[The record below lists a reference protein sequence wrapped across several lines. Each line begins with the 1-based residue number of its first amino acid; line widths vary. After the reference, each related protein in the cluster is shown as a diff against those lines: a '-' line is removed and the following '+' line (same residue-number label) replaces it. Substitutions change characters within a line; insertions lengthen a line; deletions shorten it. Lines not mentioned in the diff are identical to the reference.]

1 MRATSN
7 PTLRHT
13 LRTSGRFRAA
23 LATLLASSALVSAMV
38 FAAPGAGAATPMVT
52 NCNSTGSGSLADV
65 VGAAPAGSTVTFSV
79 TCPSSSPITLT
90 STINLIVPVTID
102 GPGAGAVVVDGSGA
116 TAFEVS
122 SNVTGVGLTGLTIE
136 NAVPAVV
143 NFGTLTLSDC
153 TMTGNL
159 ASTDGGA
166 VENDGDLTISSSTFT
181 QNAAAA
187 PTTGGAIESSGGSVT
202 ITGSTISDNNVG
214 IGSGGGIENDAGTM
228 SIVDTTISGNT
239 ANGPGGGIYNAGT
252 MSVTDST
259 VAHNTGVRG
268 GGGINNVGSMSVTD
282 STISLNNVE
291 GGGGGGILNTGTL
304 VVTAS
309 TLTQNSH
316 RSVFRHNGG
325 GGIKNVGGSVT
336 LAATVLAETS
346 PFDCFG
352 AITDAG
358 YNLDDDGSCGF
369 SATNH
374 SLSGVKPHFGPLQ
387 DNGGPTETE
396 EPALGSPVLNDIPMG
411 ATANSTTLCPSTDQ
425 RGVAR
430 PQASACDIGAV
441 ELSATPQDI
450 TSADQVTVPA
460 RQPFSFTITTTGAPT
475 PSISIIGN
483 PPRKLTFADNG
494 NGTATI
500 SGRAKQVGSSAP
512 IIKATF
518 GSGSTQYVVLQ
529 VLTLTVTSAS

>member
-1 MRATSN
+1 MRATSS
-7 PTLRHT
+7 TLRHA
-13 LRTSGRFRAA
+13 LRTSGKLRVG

-38 FAAPGAGAATPMVT
+38 VSASSAGADAPTVT
-52 NCNSTGSGSLADV
+52 NCNSSGSGSLADV
-65 VGAAPAGSTVTFSV
+65 VGGAAAGSTVMFSV
-79 TCPSSSPITLT
+79 TCPSTSPITLT

-102 GPGAGAVVVDGSGA
+102 GPGASAMVVDGSGT

-122 SNVTGVGLTGLTIE
+122 SDVTGVTLSGLTVE

-143 NFGTLTLSDC
+143 NLGTLTLSDC

-159 ASTDGGA
+159 ASNDGGA
-166 VENDGDLTISSSTFT
+166 VENDGDLTIDSSTFT
-181 QNAAAA
+181 HNAAAA
-187 PTTGGAIESSGGSVT
+187 PTTGGAIESSGGSVS

-228 SIVDTTISGNT
+228 SVVDTTITGNT

-259 VAHNTGVRG
+259 IDHNLGVRG
-268 GGGINNVGSMSVTD
+268 GGGINNAGSMSIAD
-282 STISLNNVE
+282 STIALNIIE

-304 VVTAS
+304 AVTAS
-309 TLTQNSH
+309 TVTQNSH
-316 RSVFRHNGG
+316 RTIFRHNDG
-325 GGIKNVGGSVT
+325 GGIKNVSGSVT
-336 LAATVLAETS
+336 LAATVVAETS
-346 PFDCFG
+346 PVDCIG
-352 AITDAG
+352 VITDAG

-374 SLSGVKPHFGPLQ
+374 SFSHVKPHFGPLQ
-387 DNGGPTETE
+387 GNGGPTETE
-396 EPALGSPVLNDIPMG
+396 EPALGSPVLNDIPVG
-411 ATANSTTLCPSTDQ
+411 ATANSTTLCPGTDQ
-425 RGVAR
+425 RGVTR

-460 RQPFSFTITTTGAPT
+460 RQPFAFTITTTGSPT
-475 PSISIIGN
+475 PSISIIGK
-483 PPRKLTFADNG
+483 PPRKLTFVDNG

-529 VLTLTVTSAS
+529 VLTLSVTSAS